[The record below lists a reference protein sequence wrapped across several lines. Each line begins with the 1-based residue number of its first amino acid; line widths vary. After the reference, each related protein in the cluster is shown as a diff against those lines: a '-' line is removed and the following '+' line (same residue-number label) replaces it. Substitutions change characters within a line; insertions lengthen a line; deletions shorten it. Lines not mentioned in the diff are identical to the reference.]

1 MTPDELLLLAE
12 VCLDTLIASNN
23 TDNHEV
29 STNAVENV
37 DDATTIELAVV
48 TLHRIFTIWSQTPRL
63 VENSTSV
70 TRDNDRM
77 ASAATTATSTTS
89 DTVACDTNLA
99 SARTTR
105 SFNSARELIQEL
117 RQSWILVGYTVVLA
131 TKTSSA
137 NVSTNTGN
145 TQQQR
150 QQALQVSS
158 SRQGGSLAATGLNLS
173 TCAALHLGMGAQTQD
188 RLFDYLRTQLRS
200 LGSRGSRS
208 SSGNGHSNTSTM
220 IVSLPHRSSS
230 WSCISEIQVALQVDL
245 PTQYTP
251 SPHPLNPPSDHT
263 VITHPII
270 PLHHTLSIYSYRNN
284 NNSNLLRSLVKK
296 C

>member
-29 STNAVENV
+29 SATAIENI

-48 TLHRIFTIWSQTPRL
+48 TLHRIFAIWSQTPRL

-70 TRDNDRM
+70 TRENDRL
-77 ASAATTATSTTS
+77 ASAATSTT
-89 DTVACDTNLA
+89 TNGTTCDTNLA

-105 SFNSARELIQEL
+105 SFNSARELIQKL

-131 TKTSSA
+131 TKTSTA
-137 NVSTNTGN
+137 NVPSTTGN
-145 TQQQR
+145 TQQHQHQQQQR
-150 QQALQVSS
+150 QRALQVSS
-158 SRQGGSLAATGLNLS
+158 SRQGTSSTATELNLS

-200 LGSRGSRS
+200 LGSRGSGS
-208 SSGNGHSNTSTM
+208 SSGNGHGNTSTM

-230 WSCISEIQVALQVDL
+230 WSCISEIQVALQVHPPSL
-245 PTQYTP
+245 FTP
-251 SPHPLNPPSDHT
+251 SPHPLNPPSEHT
-263 VITHPII
+263 LRTHPYHTYS
-270 PLHHTLSIYSYRNN
+270 HHTTSSYPLNIFLS
-284 NNSNLLRSLVKK
+284 
-296 C
+296 